1 MSEHEQTSSNDGQ
14 MLQTYNPNEYDPFHH
29 QHPGAPDHPKDNENT
44 LHINQQAFAPFFHPA
59 QASAADP
66 PTTTTAQN
74 HPYKNSFSQGKASHG
89 IAGSASSFGG
99 NGNHYETFS
108 NGGLPAI
115 TGIGF
120 GN

>member
-14 MLQTYNPNEYDPFHH
+14 MLQTYTQNENDAFHG
-29 QHPGAPDHPKDNENT
+29 QTDFPKDHEHA
-44 LHINQQAFAPFFHPA
+44 LHINQQAFTPFQQPHCTAEPTAAPNH
-59 QASAADP
+59 
-66 PTTTTAQN
+66 

-89 IAGSASSFGG
+89 VAGSASSFGG
-99 NGNHYETFS
+99 NFGGNHYETFS
-108 NGGLPAI
+108 NGGLPAM